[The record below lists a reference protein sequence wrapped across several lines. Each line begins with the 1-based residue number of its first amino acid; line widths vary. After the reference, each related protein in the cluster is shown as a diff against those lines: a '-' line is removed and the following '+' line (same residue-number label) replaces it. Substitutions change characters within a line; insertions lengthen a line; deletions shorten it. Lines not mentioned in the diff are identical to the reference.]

1 MKNKA
6 HFLKDRPSKFF
17 IDKSR
22 CPNLIENHI
31 HSNFSIFHT
40 QVTAGQILCLY

>member
-6 HFLKDRPSKFF
+6 HFLKDRPSKFS

-22 CPNLIENHI
+22 CPNFIENHI
-31 HSNFSIFHT
+31 HSDFSIFHT
-40 QVTAGQILCLY
+40 QVTSDQILCLY